1 MKVAVYVTAQK
12 MAEAAAATAAER
24 LSQRIAQKGHA
35 TFMAATGT
43 SQFRFLDALTRHT
56 HVNWAKTEMFHLDEY
71 IGLSE
76 SHPASFRHYLHER
89 LVNVVRP
96 GIIHLINGN
105 ARDPWAEC
113 ARLERLLPS
122 EGVDVALVGIGENA
136 HLAFNDPPA
145 DFANTALFTVVQLSE
160 SCRVQQVNEGWFK
173 TTEEVP
179 QKAITATIQGILRAH
194 MIICVVPEARKA
206 DAVRCAL
213 TGPITPTCP
222 ASALREHPGV
232 RLFLDAEAASR
243 VL

>member
-1 MKVAVYVTAQK
+1 M
-12 MAEAAAATAAER
+12 
-24 LSQRIAQKGHA
+24 
-35 TFMAATGT
+35 
-43 SQFRFLDALTRHT
+43 
-56 HVNWAKTEMFHLDEY
+56 
-71 IGLSE
+71 
-76 SHPASFRHYLHER
+76 
-89 LVNVVRP
+89 
-96 GIIHLINGN
+96 LINGN

-194 MIICVVPEARKA
+194 MIGR
-206 DAVRCAL
+206 DQDW
-213 TGPITPTCP
+213 GM
-222 ASALREHPGV
+222 
-232 RLFLDAEAASR
+232 
-243 VL
+243 